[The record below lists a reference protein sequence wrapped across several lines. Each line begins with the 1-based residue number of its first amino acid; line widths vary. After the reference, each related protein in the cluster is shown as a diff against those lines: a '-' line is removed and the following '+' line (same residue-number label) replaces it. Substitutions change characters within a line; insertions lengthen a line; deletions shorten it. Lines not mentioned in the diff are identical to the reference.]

1 MSLSERAIF
10 INKDHLFYIRQ
21 NEPAIE
27 AQLSNSIGG
36 IMNYMFTV
44 FLVIFTA
51 SYPCY
56 ADDLTLFGKW
66 EGYSWS
72 INHRG
77 ETEATFCQFE
87 IIDNDTTIEF
97 VSLNAAV
104 CNPAEEDLPS
114 TIIDKQG
121 GVLLFEGEKVGIV
134 VADSLLYNAHY
145 FGHNKRAEFYAHFG
159 LVLTAA
165 GLQFDSAGTTI
176 LDGYIQFISSSRGL
190 FTRIRP

>member
-1 MSLSERAIF
+1 MNF
-10 INKDHLFYIRQ
+10 LFTI
-21 NEPAIE
+21 
-27 AQLSNSIGG
+27 
-36 IMNYMFTV
+36 
-44 FLVIFTA
+44 FLVSFAA

-56 ADDLTLFGKW
+56 ADDFTIFGKW
-66 EGYSWS
+66 EGNIWT

-77 ETEATFCQFE
+77 ETEAMFCQFE
-87 IIDNDTTIEF
+87 IYDQETTIEF
-97 VSLNAAV
+97 VSLNAAG

-114 TIIDKQG
+114 TIIDKQD

-145 FGHNKRAEFYAHFG
+145 FGHNKRAEFYTHFG

-176 LDGYIQFISSSRGL
+176 LDGYIQIISSSRGL
-190 FTRIRP
+190 FTRMQP